1 MKIASRMGMGLAL
14 LVFAMAG
21 GSDGAI
27 PVDSTNFE
35 NSWEG
40 DVAPPS
46 GWIETGG
53 GLFSEWTPMTD
64 TGVDFNRFTGASYG
78 GGIQYN
84 LGELDRNTNG
94 GAAVE
99 WRFRHDSGTTW
110 FDVGTSNVGGGND
123 APFARFIAQSDR
135 TIDLQMLNGGSI
147 NTNHSVNTPPAWT
160 TLRAVFV
167 GSGNVEVFKDG
178 DLVTPFITNAPGFND
193 QRDDLR
199 FTIWNGASSN
209 EYDLDYVRWTDGNP
223 IPEPG
228 TLGLLASGGLLLM
241 MRRRRRRRR

>member
-1 MKIASRMGMGLAL
+1 MGLAL

-21 GSDGAI
+21 RSDGQIDPNSA
-27 PVDSTNFE
+27 NWE

-40 DVAPPS
+40 DVAPPA
-46 GWIETGG
+46 GWIESAG

-64 TGVDFNRFTGASYG
+64 TGVDFNRFTGATYG
-78 GGIQYN
+78 GGIQLN
-84 LGELDRNTNG
+84 MGELDRNTNG

-99 WRFRHDSGTTW
+99 WRFRHNSGTTW
-110 FDVGTSNVGGGND
+110 LDIGTTNKGSTENDV
-123 APFARFIAQSDR
+123 PFARFIAMSDR
-135 TIDLQMLNGGSI
+135 TIDLQMLNAPGGI
-147 NTNHSVNTPPAWT
+147 NTGNIVNTPPAWT

-209 EYDLDYVRWTDGNP
+209 EYDLDYLRWTDG
-223 IPEPG
+223 IPEPSTFAMMSIAAVG
-228 TLGLLASGGLLLM
+228 LGLV
-241 MRRRRRRRR
+241 RRRRRVN